1 MTETL
6 DKRERKPNLA
16 MEGAVEETILTIQQS
31 RAGYAAA
38 LTREKDSLSQL
49 LSNVE
54 YSSHRDIETQT
65 LKVECALKKLQS
77 RNNDLI
83 AKLSD
88 LGDINDANMYFD
100 RYQTA
105 AVHVI
110 TSAKQACDQ
119 MVEPDDS
126 VSHHSSNASTNV
138 SSISSARAKAIAKK
152 NALLARA
159 QFLDKVQ
166 ELESRSLEAEKR
178 RNIEREFDKLQLS
191 QQLEKIKLK
200 ADIAAAEA
208 ENALADI
215 DNAEING
222 HHATINVPV
231 PAETKPLNPLASEW
245 VQTLARP
252 SNFVSNQ
259 EILGSPS
266 AMSGTGSE
274 NGQSKLSDQGSSVSA
289 GSVGFLQQQQREL
302 IETLRLPTSQLM
314 SYSGDPLQYWMFMQ
328 SYDHMVGN
336 TSVSHAAKLNRLL
349 QCCTGKAFKVTE
361 CCAMMDPVTGYA
373 KARSLLKQRFGN
385 DFRISESWIQKIV
398 DKPAIKPQDGSALQ
412 DLADDVR
419 SCKETLEAMGRLS
432 EIDTRV
438 RMVKI
443 LDRLPLFLQARWRHE
458 AVREADNTG
467 VYPGILR
474 LVDFLDSAAR

>member
-1 MTETL
+1 M
-6 DKRERKPNLA
+6 KKNGRQ
-16 MEGAVEETILTIQQS
+16 VSS
-31 RAGYAAA
+31 RN
-38 LTREKDSLSQL
+38 TRELHFLTQRHLPTGADIGVPAKNRLMPWLDEIEENPLPPQTKVLSPFG
-49 LSNVE
+49 E
-54 YSSHRDIETQT
+54 HRYYDTT
-65 LKVECALKKLQS
+65 P
-77 RNNDLI
+77 
-83 AKLSD
+83 
-88 LGDINDANMYFD
+88 
-100 RYQTA
+100 
-105 AVHVI
+105 
-110 TSAKQACDQ
+110 KQACDQ

-314 SYSGDPLQYWMFMQ
+314 SFSGDPLQYWMFMQ
-328 SYDHMVGN
+328 SFDHMVGN

-349 QCCTGKAFKVTE
+349 QCCTGKAFKVIE

-398 DKPAIKPQDGSALQ
+398 DGPAIKRMMALHYRI
-412 DLADDVR
+412 L
-419 SCKETLEAMGRLS
+419 LMMS
-432 EIDTRV
+432 E
-438 RMVKI
+438 
-443 LDRLPLFLQARWRHE
+443 
-458 AVREADNTG
+458 
-467 VYPGILR
+467 
-474 LVDFLDSAAR
+474 AARKHWKPWDG